1 MRVAA
6 GILAGVAFAALA
18 AAGVAQ
24 TAPADRKAIETAF
37 DQHISSADQ
46 LTWLK
51 DMSSE
56 PNHVGSPHDKANA
69 EATLAKFKQWGWDAH
84 IETFHVLYP
93 TPISTTVEMIAP
105 QKIVLGGQEP
115 PIPGDDT
122 SSKTAN
128 ALPPY
133 VAFQGDGDVTAD
145 LVYVNYGMPEDYK
158 ALARRGIDVKGKI
171 VLARYGV
178 GWRGLK
184 PKLAQDHG
192 AIGCIIYSDP
202 ADDGYAQNDAYPV
215 GGARPAGSVQR
226 GSVADMPLYPG
237 DPLTPGI
244 GATLNAKRLTREEAP
259 TILKIPVLPMS
270 YGDAHKLLARL
281 GGPVAPAPWRG
292 ALPVTYHMG
301 GNGSVSVHL
310 AVKSNWKL
318 TPVYDVIAMLKGARY
333 PDQWVIRGNHHDGW
347 VFGAADPLSGN
358 VAMLSEAKA
367 LGELYRGGWRPA
379 RTIVYTS
386 WDAEEPML
394 LGSTEWAEQHAD
406 ELKQKG
412 VIYINTDGN
421 GRGMLYAQGSHPYQ
435 RLVNA
440 VAGDVT
446 DPETGATVAARARAD
461 VLAGAFDHTGEHPN
475 ETTLAA
481 AEKGGDLPLG
491 ALGSGSDYS
500 AYIQHLGLPALNI
513 GFGGEDESGGV
524 YHSIYDSFHHMTT
537 FDDPGLKYGAA
548 LSKVVGRLVLRLAD
562 ADLPVQRYGDFAD
575 TMAVYLGE
583 VKKLATDR
591 RTEDE
596 KRDKLLRDGVFRLA
610 SDPLKPVG
618 APEPEAMTPKFD
630 FAALDGAVETLKHAA
645 AGFDSAL
652 AARGASL
659 SQAQRDRLNL
669 QLRDIDQLLLDE
681 RGLPGRPW
689 YKHLIYAPGRF
700 TGYGAKTLPGV
711 REAIEERR
719 FDDAKEYVGRT
730 AKVLRDYAARLDQ
743 ARATVEGK

>member
-1 MRVAA
+1 MRAA
-6 GILAGVAFAALA
+6 GILAGAALAAMA

-24 TAPADRKAIETAF
+24 TAPTDRKAIEARF

-46 LTWLK
+46 LAWLK
-51 DMSSE
+51 DMSSA

-69 EATLAKFKQWGWDAH
+69 EAILARFRQWGWDAH

-93 TPISTTVEMIAP
+93 TPISTTVEMVAP
-105 QKIVLGGQEP
+105 EKIVLGGQEP

-122 SSKTAN
+122 SSRTAD

-133 VAFQGDGDVTAD
+133 VAFQGDGDVTGD

-158 ALARRGIDVKGKI
+158 DLARRGIDVKGKI
-171 VLARYGV
+171 VIARYGT

-202 ADDGYAQNDAYPV
+202 ADDGYAQSDAYPV

-259 TILKIPVLPMS
+259 TLLKIPVLPMS
-270 YGDAHKLLARL
+270 YGDAGKLLARL

-301 GNGSVSVHL
+301 GNGGVSVHL

-318 TPVYDVIAMLKGARY
+318 TPAYDVIAMLKGARY

-367 LGELYRGGWRPA
+367 LGELYRSGWRPA

-412 VIYINTDGN
+412 AIYINTDGN
-421 GRGMLYAQGSHPYQ
+421 GRGMLHAQGSHPFQ
-435 RLVNA
+435 HLVNA
-440 VAGDVT
+440 VAADVT
-446 DPETGATVAARARAD
+446 DPETGASVAARARAG
-461 VLAGAFDHTGEHPN
+461 VLADAFDRTGHVN
-475 ETTLAA
+475 ETALAA

-513 GFGGEDESGGV
+513 GFGGEDESDGV
-524 YHSIYDSFHHMTT
+524 YHSIYDSFHHVTT

-575 TMAVYLGE
+575 TVAAYLGE
-583 VKKLATDR
+583 VKKLAADR
-591 RTEDE
+591 RAEDA
-596 KRDKLLRDGVFRLA
+596 KRDRLTADGAFRLA

-618 APEPEAMTPKFD
+618 APAPEAMTPEFD
-630 FAALDGAVETLKHAA
+630 FAALDGAVKTLRQSAA
-645 AGFDSAL
+645 AFDGAL
-652 AARGASL
+652 AARGAAL
-659 SQAQRDRLNL
+659 SQAQRDRLSV
-669 QLRDIDQLLLDE
+669 QLRDIDQLLLDD
-681 RGLPGRPW
+681 RGLPERPW

-719 FDDAKEYVGRT
+719 FGDAREFVGRT